1 VSRAAY
7 FDCFSGISGDMVLGA
22 LLACGA
28 EASVLDG
35 VVAALGLDEEVA
47 IEVRR
52 EERGHLSGTRVLVT
66 AGDGSVRALPELLR
80 LVREAPGLPD
90 RVRSRSLAALELLGQ
105 AESLVHGV
113 PAAEIHLHELGGA
126 DTLVDIVGSFS
137 LLESLGIDEVYCSP
151 LPAERGWAGEP
162 GGLPLPAPA
171 ALQVLALAGAVLE
184 PVEERVE
191 LVTPTGA
198 AIVAASARFERPAL
212 RPTRIGYGIGG
223 RSRPGNALRVWLGT
237 PVMASPAADRIAVLE
252 TNLDD
257 MAPNLLAALVED
269 LLAAGALDVSV
280 APALMKKGRPGQLVS
295 VLAPPE
301 LADEL
306 ARLLLRSSPTLGV
319 RITEARRLLAERQV
333 LEVETELGRGRV
345 KVKYLDGEA
354 VEWAPEYED
363 ARKLARASGRE
374 LREVMR
380 LLSEAARER

>member
-1 VSRAAY
+1 MNRVAY

-22 LLACGA
+22 LLACGG
-28 EASVLDG
+28 ERSVLDE
-35 VVAALGLDEEVA
+35 VVAGLGLEEEVA

-52 EERGHLSGTRVLVT
+52 EERGHLAGTRVLVT

-80 LVREAPGLPD
+80 LVREAPGLVE
-90 RVRSRSLAALELLGQ
+90 RARSRSLAALELLGR

-113 PAAEIHLHELGGA
+113 PAEEIHLHELGGA
-126 DTLVDIVGSFS
+126 DTLVDLVGSFS
-137 LLESLGIDEVYCSP
+137 LLENLGVDEVYCSP
-151 LPAERGWAGEP
+151 LPAERGWNGE
-162 GGLPLPAPA
+162 LPLPAPA
-171 ALQVLALAGAVLE
+171 ALQLLALTGAVLE

-198 AIVAASARFERPAL
+198 AILAAAARFERPAL
-212 RPTRIGYGIGG
+212 RPERIGYGIGG
-223 RSRPGNALRVWLGT
+223 RNRPGNALRVWLGAL
-237 PVMASPAADRIAVLE
+237 VESGPAADRVAVLE

-257 MAPNLLAALVED
+257 MAPNLLAAAVED

-319 RITEARRLLAERQV
+319 RITEARRMLAERQV

-345 KVKYLDGEA
+345 KVKYLEGEP

>member
-1 VSRAAY
+1 MSGQIAY

-22 LLACGA
+22 LVACGA
-28 EASVLDG
+28 KPAVLDH
-35 VVAALGLDEEVA
+35 VITALGLDEEVA
-47 IEVRR
+47 IDVRR
-52 EERGHLSGTRVLVT
+52 EERGHLAGTRVVVT

-80 LVREAPGLPD
+80 LVREATVLSDP
-90 RVRSRSLAALELLGQ
+90 VRSRSQAALELLGK
-105 AESLVHGV
+105 AESLVHGI

-126 DTLVDIVGSFS
+126 DTLVDIVGAFS
-137 LLESLGIDEVYCSP
+137 LLESLEVDTVFCSP
-151 LPAERGWAGEP
+151 LPAERGWTGD
-162 GGLPLPAPA
+162 LPLPAPA

-184 PVEERVE
+184 PVDSAVE

-198 AIVAASARFERPAL
+198 AIVAACARFERPAI
-212 RPTRIGYGIGG
+212 RPAIIGYGIGA
-223 RSRPGNALRVWLGT
+223 RDRPGNALRVWLGSA
-237 PVMASPAADRIAVLE
+237 VVAAADPSDRVAVLE

-295 VLAPPE
+295 TLAPLDRAE
-301 LADEL
+301 DLT
-306 ARLLLRSSPTLGV
+306 RLILRSSPALGV
-319 RITEARRLLAERQV
+319 RVTEARRVLAERQL

-345 KVKYLDGEA
+345 KVKYLEGEA

-363 ARKLARASGRE
+363 ARRLARASGRE

-380 LLSEAARER
+380 LLSEAARAR

>member
-1 VSRAAY
+1 MSRIAY

-22 LLACGA
+22 LVACGA
-28 EASVLDG
+28 NPALLDG
-35 VVAALGLDEEVA
+35 VVTALDLDEEVA

-52 EERGHLSGTRVLVT
+52 EERGHLAGTRVIVA

-80 LVREAPGLPD
+80 LVREASGLSD
-90 RVRSRSLAALELLGQ
+90 TVRTRSLAALDLLGR

-113 PAAEIHLHELGGA
+113 PASEIHLHELGGA
-126 DTLVDIVGSFS
+126 DTLVDVVGAFA
-137 LLESLGIDEVYCSP
+137 LLESLDVDEIYCSP
-151 LPAERGWAGEP
+151 LPAERGWSGE
-162 GGLPLPAPA
+162 LPLPAPA

-184 PVEERVE
+184 PVDSGVE

-198 AIVAASARFERPAL
+198 AIVAACARFERPL
-212 RPTRIGYGIGG
+212 IRPSRIGYGIGA
-223 RSRPGNALRVWLGT
+223 RERPGNALRVWLGT
-237 PVMASPAADRIAVLE
+237 PVRSADASDRVAVLE

-295 VLAPPE
+295 TLAP
-301 LADEL
+301 LDRADEL
-306 ARLLLRSSPTLGV
+306 TRLMLRSSPTLGV
-319 RITEARRLLAERQV
+319 RVTEARRVLAERQV

-345 KVKYLDGEA
+345 KVKYLEGEA

-363 ARKLARASGRE
+363 ARRLARASGKE

-380 LLSEAARER
+380 LLSEAARGR

>member
-1 VSRAAY
+1 VNRVAY

-22 LLACGA
+22 LLACGG
-28 EASVLDG
+28 ERSVLDE
-35 VVAALGLDEEVA
+35 VVAGLGLEEEVA

-52 EERGHLSGTRVLVT
+52 EERGHLAGTRVLVT

-80 LVREAPGLPD
+80 LVREAPGLVE
-90 RVRSRSLAALELLGQ
+90 RARSRSLAALELLGR

-113 PAAEIHLHELGGA
+113 PAEEIHLHELGGA
-126 DTLVDIVGSFS
+126 DTLVDLVGSFS
-137 LLESLGIDEVYCSP
+137 LLENLGVDEVYCSP
-151 LPAERGWAGEP
+151 LPAERGWNGE
-162 GGLPLPAPA
+162 LPLPAPA
-171 ALQVLALAGAVLE
+171 ALQLLALTGAVLE

-198 AIVAASARFERPAL
+198 AILAAAARFERPAL
-212 RPTRIGYGIGG
+212 RPERIGYGIGG
-223 RSRPGNALRVWLGT
+223 RNRPGNALRVWLGAL
-237 PVMASPAADRIAVLE
+237 VESGPAADRVAVLE

-257 MAPNLLAALVED
+257 MAPNLLAAAVED

-319 RITEARRLLAERQV
+319 RITEARRMLAERQV

-345 KVKYLDGEA
+345 KVKYLEGEP